1 MCFKS
6 PHRQSS
12 KLQICTSLHKTKQ
25 RKKKE
30 KEQKHSQS
38 FTRPS
43 SKFLK
48 TNFCQSIFNFRSKNS
63 MVKGISVK
71 TKKKKEFAI
80 GGKGRQWVIDHE
92 SHEEKEREKVPRQEK
107 EITLRVS
114 TVQGVISRLGSID
127 ELSAGV
133 QLTDWKQ
140 IDREAIN
147 ARAGTPANCPLEFR
161 LFINRNRCSS
171 TRRASLL
178 SLSLFSSFI

>member
-48 TNFCQSIFNFRSKNS
+48 TNFCQSIFNCRSKNS

-71 TKKKKEFAI
+71 TKKKRIRDRRERKAMSYRSRVTR
-80 GGKGRQWVIDHE
+80 GKGKTKGATTRERDH
-92 SHEEKEREKVPRQEK
+92 VA
-107 EITLRVS
+107 RVHGARCNLS
-114 TVQGVISRLGSID
+114 SRINRRAVSRG
-127 ELSAGV
+127 
-133 QLTDWKQ
+133 
-140 IDREAIN
+140 AIN
-147 ARAGTPANCPLEFR
+147 
-161 LFINRNRCSS
+161 
-171 TRRASLL
+171 
-178 SLSLFSSFI
+178 